1 MPAAAEQRAI
11 STSAT
16 VAEVPVVVREMQSWV
31 ACDKCEK
38 WRRLNEGSLAQYQD
52 KAFHCSELPGVDC
65 DTPEEA
71 YNDTLESGAQNKL
84 LIKRGKTTICPTCHL
99 ELDLNKKKARVV
111 LEVVRETDR
120 HNKRA
125 SGRASERQRRCVC
138 VYVHKVLSDPPPSVR
153 AQKYSETL
161 RVLCAWCA
169 PSHAQKRSCLF

>member
-71 YNDTLESGAQNKL
+71 YNDALEMDPRKNL
-84 LIKRGKTTICPTCHL
+84 LMKQGKTVICPTCHL
-99 ELDLNKKKARVV
+99 VLDLNKKRPRVV
-111 LEVVRETDR
+111 LEVVRER
-120 HNKRA
+120 
-125 SGRASERQRRCVC
+125 
-138 VYVHKVLSDPPPSVR
+138 PP
-153 AQKYSETL
+153 K
-161 RVLCAWCA
+161 
-169 PSHAQKRSCLF
+169 